1 MSLNLPGFTLPTLDH
16 LKVSLPS
23 DVDAKGIASEWFGK
37 FAAYAEAGDAEGVLQ
52 LFMSESYWRDMLAL
66 TWDFRTF
73 TGIPEIRKFLTD
85 RLSASQPKAF
95 KLRDEFLGLQQ
106 PFPDLVWISFL
117 FDFEVGDMG
126 IASGIGRLLPQADG
140 SWKANCIFTNLE
152 DLKGFPEKIGFN
164 RNFEPNHGLWA
175 AERQRE
181 VSFEDKEPTVLII
194 GGGQGGLETAA
205 RLKMLDIP
213 TLVIERNARIGDSWR
228 NRYKALCLHDPV
240 WYDHMAYLP
249 FPPNWPAYAPA
260 AKLAGWL
267 EFYAETME
275 LNVWTSCEVT
285 KAVPNANNSWHAT
298 IRFSDGRERIFNN
311 IKHVVFATG
320 LSGNQPNIPS
330 YPGTDTFKGQILHSS
345 QHSVASD
352 HIGKKVVV
360 IGACTS
366 AHDIAADYYLNGVD
380 VTMYQ
385 RSSTYIMT
393 TKAGW
398 EVLFAGL
405 YAEGAL
411 PTDIA
416 DRMNA
421 SFTMG
426 FMTHGFAQRA
436 TDVIAEKDKQIC
448 PRPLLDGLHKRGFR
462 TNLGIDGTG
471 FGMLAWTKASG
482 YYLDVGASQMI
493 VDGKIK
499 LKNDSPL
506 QSFTE
511 TGLKFEDGS
520 ELPADVVVYATGF
533 GDARD
538 VVRKVCGD
546 EVADKCSRIWG
557 LNEEGETYGTWK
569 DMGVPGL
576 WYALGNLA
584 LDRFHSKHLALQI
597 KAIEEKKF
605 GPRYSRAS

>member
-1 MSLNLPGFTLPTLDH
+1 MSLNLPGFPLPTLDH
-16 LKVSLPS
+16 LGASLPS

-37 FAAYAEAGDAEGVLQ
+37 FAACAEAGDAEGVMR

-73 TGIPEIRKFLTD
+73 TGIPKIREFLTD
-85 RLSASQPKAF
+85 RLSISQLKAF

-106 PFPDLVWISFL
+106 PFPDLVWISFF
-117 FDFEVGDMG
+117 FDFEVGDTG

-140 SWKANCIFTNLE
+140 SWKAHCVFTNLE
-152 DLKGFPEKIGFN
+152 NLKGFPEKVGLH
-164 RNFEPNHGLWA
+164 RNLKPNHGPWA
-175 AERQRE
+175 AERQHE
-181 VSFEDKEPTVLII
+181 VSFKDKEPTVLII
-194 GGGQGGLETAA
+194 GAGQGGLETAA
-205 RLKMLDIP
+205 RLKMLDVP
-213 TLVIERNARIGDSWR
+213 TLVVEKNARIGDSWR

-249 FPPNWPAYAPA
+249 FPPNWPAYTPA

-275 LNVWTSCEVT
+275 LNVWTSCEVA
-285 KAVPNANNSWHAT
+285 KAVPNANHTWTVAV
-298 IRFSDGRERIFNN
+298 RFSDGKERIFNN

-330 YPGTDTFKGQILHSS
+330 YTGTDKFKGQILHST
-345 QHSVASD
+345 QHNLASD

-385 RSSTYIMT
+385 RSSTYVMS

-398 EVLFAGL
+398 DVLFSGL
-405 YAEGAL
+405 YEEGAV

-416 DRMNA
+416 DRVNA

-426 FMTHGFAQRA
+426 FMYHGFARRA
-436 TDVIAEKDKQIC
+436 TDIIAEIDK
-448 PRPLLDGLHKRGFR
+448 PLLEGLRKRGFR
-462 TNLGIDGTG
+462 TNLGINGTG
-471 FGMLAWTKASG
+471 FGPLVWSRASG

-493 VDGKIK
+493 IDGKIK
-499 LKNDSPL
+499 LKNDSLL

-520 ELPADVVVYATGF
+520 ELSADVVVYATGF
-533 GDARD
+533 GDARN
-538 VVRKVCGD
+538 VIRKICGD
-546 EVADKCSRIWG
+546 EIADKCSQILG
-557 LNEEGETYGTWK
+557 LNEEGELYGTWR

-576 WYALGNLA
+576 WYALGNLV

-597 KAIEEKKF
+597 KAMEENKF
-605 GPRYSRAS
+605 GSRYSRVCQR